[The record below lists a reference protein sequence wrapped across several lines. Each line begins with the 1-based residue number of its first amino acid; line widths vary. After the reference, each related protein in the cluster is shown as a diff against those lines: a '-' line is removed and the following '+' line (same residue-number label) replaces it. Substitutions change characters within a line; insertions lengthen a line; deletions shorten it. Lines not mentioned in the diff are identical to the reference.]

1 MSDPRLKRGLP
12 PVNSLII
19 GRVTGGQVKDSSDL
33 SAENP
38 FEKAVSPFPA
48 PAELL
53 RAMPRGNL
61 SDGISNKR
69 LIAACAWYFQSF
81 SFLIITN

>member
-1 MSDPRLKRGLP
+1 MSDPRLKRGCPL
-12 PVNSLII
+12 VNPLMI
-19 GRVTGGQVKDSSDL
+19 GRVTGCQVKDSSDL

-53 RAMPRGNL
+53 RSIPGGNL
-61 SDGISNKR
+61 SDGIFNK
-69 LIAACAWYFQSF
+69 
-81 SFLIITN
+81 